1 MRLSN
6 DGRVCAAAALSVLL
20 HSPEIWPLTAEN
32 VQGRRLYK
40 TERIWWRKFISNFM
54 DGSRVLGWTGPE
66 VNRLRWL
73 RPVSHMSVDRLPR
86 YILFSEVGNCLKVG
100 QCDQPIVWM
109 KGMKTVTS
117 ELSPLVQARI
127 LCWNVC
133 DLRILFPFNSGTA
146 L

>member
-1 MRLSN
+1 M
-6 DGRVCAAAALSVLL
+6 
-20 HSPEIWPLTAEN
+20 
-32 VQGRRLYK
+32 
-40 TERIWWRKFISNFM
+40 
-54 DGSRVLGWTGPE
+54 
-66 VNRLRWL
+66 NRLRWL

-100 QCDQPIVWM
+100 QCGQPIVWM